1 MILVLYPGQIWRP
14 GLGVRKDALS
24 RSNNEVH
31 SNIVDL
37 LAGSRHVG
45 FKDHVENVTRRGFW
59 DGFPSVSIGV
69 SVPDAGPDLDKATI
83 MDNNDISFLDLER
96 ADVVDKVLVA
106 ETFVDI
112 IILELNDVG
121 TSIFIDEISTLE

>member
-1 MILVLYPGQIWRP
+1 M
-14 GLGVRKDALS
+14 
-24 RSNNEVH
+24 
-31 SNIVDL
+31 
-37 LAGSRHVG
+37 
-45 FKDHVENVTRRGFW
+45 
-59 DGFPSVSIGV
+59 SIGV

-112 IILELNDVG
+112 IILEVNDVG